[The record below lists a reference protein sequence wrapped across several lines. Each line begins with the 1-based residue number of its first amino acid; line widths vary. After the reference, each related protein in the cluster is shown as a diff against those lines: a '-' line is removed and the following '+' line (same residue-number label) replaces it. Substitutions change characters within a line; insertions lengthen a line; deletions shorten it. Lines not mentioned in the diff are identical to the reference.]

1 MVADRV
7 QLTDRRI
14 DAVGEVGVAVAELLG
29 EVERQALGER
39 TRAHGCRTVEPGEA
53 LDHLGRGAE
62 HRLAVPA
69 PLPLASVERGAAAD
83 RDERVLEQRPPRGMG
98 MDVPRRDRV
107 DAEVLGEV
115 VEGRMAS
122 RVAPLE
128 GTLQLD
134 EEPLPPECGGEPRS
148 TGRIVERKPFARAAG
163 EADEPLAQLRD
174 GLERDGGRQEARGPP
189 CPPARSGMGR
199 GQDAAEVRVALAA
212 LAEQRDVRSSIP
224 RSGAGQAGTSA
235 PGRLRRAYAAER
247 HLGAG
252 DRPDAANF
260 AACANSSEP

>member
-1 MVADRV
+1 
-7 QLTDRRI
+7 
-14 DAVGEVGVAVAELLG
+14 
-29 EVERQALGER
+29 
-39 TRAHGCRTVEPGEA
+39 
-53 LDHLGRGAE
+53 
-62 HRLAVPA
+62 
-69 PLPLASVERGAAAD
+69 
-83 RDERVLEQRPPRGMG
+83 MG
-98 MDVPRRDRV
+98 MHVPRRDRLH
-107 DAEVLGEV
+107 AEVLGEV

-148 TGRIVERKPFARAAG
+148 TGLIVERKPFARAAG

-174 GLERDGGRQEARGPP
+174 GLERDGGRQEDAVLLALRT
-189 CPPARSGMGR
+189 RSGMGR

-212 LAEQRDVRSSIP
+212 LAEQRDVRSSTP

-235 PGRLRRAYAAER
+235 PGRLRRAYAAEC

-252 DRPDAANF
+252 DRPYSRELGGVRELERAVDAVVIGERERLVAELRRTGCELLRMRRPVEERVCGVTVELDVDGG
-260 AACANSSEP
+260 ARGHTALS